1 MTSSTNE
8 ARGAEALVIFHDGP
22 DGHWLDPLLKKGFR
36 HCFCAVLVDG
46 YWIEVNGC
54 SDGTVVRVIA
64 GTDSNLKEYYETNG
78 CTVLSVERGGA
89 LKLPLVLSNCVG
101 IVKATLGLGHFG
113 VVTPYQ
119 LYRRILTS

>member
-1 MTSSTNE
+1 MTSSTDE
-8 ARGAEALVIFHDGP
+8 EALVIFHDGP
-22 DGHWLDPLLKKGFR
+22 GGHWLDPLLKKGFR

-46 YWIEVNGC
+46 YWVEINGC